1 MKFFTYVVRYTT
13 NNIYLHRQSIV
24 GGSSASRQNGREK
37 DRQAER
43 RILGTIATRGTEIES
58 NFHFDDWAVL
68 AKLDPEAFE
77 MRRKRVIE
85 AFLSNSGA
93 KVSLGKAL
101 QREIDFERQR
111 AATPREALQR
121 IAKMMCQQL
130 DFLNEQWEGLSDDV
144 HIALALRD

>member
-1 MKFFTYVVRYTT
+1 
-13 NNIYLHRQSIV
+13 
-24 GGSSASRQNGREK
+24 
-37 DRQAER
+37 
-43 RILGTIATRGTEIES
+43 
-58 NFHFDDWAVL
+58 
-68 AKLDPEAFE
+68 